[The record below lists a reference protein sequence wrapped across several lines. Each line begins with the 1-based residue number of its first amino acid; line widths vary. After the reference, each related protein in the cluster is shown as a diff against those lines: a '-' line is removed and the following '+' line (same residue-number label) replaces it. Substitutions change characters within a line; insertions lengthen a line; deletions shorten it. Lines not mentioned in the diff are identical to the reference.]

1 MKKVMY
7 FMGCALFV
15 AAMAVACGN
24 NEEKAAE
31 DQPAENNT
39 EVKNVE
45 QAAPATETVAAEA
58 AQTVGDNLKEEGE
71 NAANATID
79 AAGKKATEKLTGAIQ
94 NL

>member
-31 DQPAENNT
+31 EQPAENNT
-39 EVKNVE
+39 EVKVEE
-45 QAAPATETVAAEA
+45 QAAPAAEPVAADA

-71 NAANATID
+71 NTANAAID